1 MFVEH
6 PEFPDLHPELRFFGY
21 WRSRDRRRTRDTRP
35 IPQDFVDPA
44 WDAEERATVAA
55 HLREAR
61 TLFDHIGGARCRVCG
76 EAIGTRCLTDGAFG
90 FPEGLV
96 HYVETHGLRL
106 PELFVR
112 HVLNRN
118 HPFRGT

>member
-1 MFVEH
+1 MLVEH

-35 IPQDFVDPA
+35 IPEDFVDLG
-44 WDAEERATVAA
+44 WDAEARAAVAA

-76 EAIGTRCLTDGAFG
+76 EPIGTRCLTDGTFG

-96 HYVETHGLRL
+96 HYVELHGLRP
-106 PELFVR
+106 PEPLVR
-112 HVLNRN
+112 HVLDRITS
-118 HPFRGT
+118 FRGT